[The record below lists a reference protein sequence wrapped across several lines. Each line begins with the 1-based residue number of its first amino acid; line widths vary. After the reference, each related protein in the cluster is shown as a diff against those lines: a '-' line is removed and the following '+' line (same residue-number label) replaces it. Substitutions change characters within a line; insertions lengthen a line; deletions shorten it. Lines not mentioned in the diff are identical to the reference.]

1 MPQGSSSKKIVLVG
15 PKGAGKSALAS
26 YLSEKFDPDEDRRK
40 KAKLNLDN
48 YNPTAGTRIVE
59 MTVKGIDVELWDT
72 SGDHK
77 YENCWRALMTEADGV
92 ILVYNPDAP
101 AQDEQIEDWYDFF
114 VRKNGL
120 DNDQCMAIAF
130 RTNDGTT
137 ERFRAPPLFS
147 KVTAALITA
156 NNVSDVADMFIDH
169 VRGSLFAGGSRK

>member
-1 MPQGSSSKKIVLVG
+1 MPQGKKIVLVG
-15 PKGAGKSALAS
+15 PKGSGKSALTS
-26 YLSEKFDPDEDRRK
+26 YLSECFDSDEERRK
-40 KAKLNLDN
+40 KAKLVLDN
-48 YNPTAGTRIVE
+48 YSPTAGTRIVE

-77 YENCWRALMTEADGV
+77 YENCWRAMMTEADGV
-92 ILVYNPDAP
+92 VLVYNPDAP

-130 RTNDGTT
+130 RTSDGAT
-137 ERFRAPPLFS
+137 ERFHAPPFS

-156 NNVSDVADMFIDH
+156 NNVSDVVDMFTDH
-169 VRGSLFAGGSRK
+169 VRGSLFAGGGRK